1 MDTNYIIETKNLTK
15 QYGSQKSVADL
26 NIHVKRGRIYGLL
39 GRRQSGKTT
48 HEKCCCGQNHK
59 GSTYHIGKQVA
70 DKLGG
75 EVTEFFLPR
84 DFGNFCVGCTQCF
97 LKSETLCPHYERL
110 KKITEA
116 MDEADVLIFTTPVY
130 VYHCTG
136 SMKAFL
142 DHYGYRWMV
151 HRPEQKM
158 FTKQAVVI
166 STAAGSGTKSANKD
180 IADSMFFW
188 GVPKTYRYGVNVR
201 ATNYSGVTDELKK
214 KIDKKTTSIANKVK
228 KNNGKVKA
236 GLKTKGF
243 FFIMRM
249 IQKSGWNEADKNYWA
264 ERGWNGK
271 NRPWK
276 NT

>member
-1 MDTNYIIETKNLTK
+1 MD
-15 QYGSQKSVADL
+15 GSPSRTENVHKAGGCNFDS
-26 NIHVKRGRIYGLL
+26 
-39 GRRQSGKTT
+39 RR
-48 HEKCCCGQNHK
+48 
-59 GSTYHIGKQVA
+59 
-70 DKLGG
+70 
-75 EVTEFFLPR
+75 
-84 DFGNFCVGCTQCF
+84 FG
-97 LKSETLCPHYERL
+97 Y
-110 KKITEA
+110 KI
-116 MDEADVLIFTTPVY
+116 
-130 VYHCTG
+130 
-136 SMKAFL
+136 
-142 DHYGYRWMV
+142 
-151 HRPEQKM
+151 
-158 FTKQAVVI
+158 
-166 STAAGSGTKSANKD
+166 
-180 IADSMFFW
+180 FW

-214 KIDKKTTSIANKVK
+214 KIEKKTTSIANKVK

>member
-1 MDTNYIIETKNLTK
+1 MKIAVIN
-15 QYGSQKSVADL
+15 
-26 NIHVKRGRIYGLL
+26 
-39 GRRQSGKTT
+39 
-48 HEKCCCGQNHK
+48 GQNHK

-142 DHYGYRWMV
+142 DHYGYRW
-151 HRPEQKM
+151 
-158 FTKQAVVI
+158 
-166 STAAGSGTKSANKD
+166 TKSANKD

-228 KNNGKVKA
+228 KNDGKVKA

-249 IQKSGWNEADKNYWA
+249 IQKSGWN
-264 ERGWNGK
+264 GK

>member
-1 MDTNYIIETKNLTK
+1 MKIAVIN
-15 QYGSQKSVADL
+15 
-26 NIHVKRGRIYGLL
+26 
-39 GRRQSGKTT
+39 
-48 HEKCCCGQNHK
+48 GQNHK

-84 DFGNFCVGCTQCF
+84 DFGDFCVGCTQCF

-136 SMKAFL
+136 
-142 DHYGYRWMV
+142 
-151 HRPEQKM
+151 
-158 FTKQAVVI
+158 

>member
-1 MDTNYIIETKNLTK
+1 
-15 QYGSQKSVADL
+15 
-26 NIHVKRGRIYGLL
+26 
-39 GRRQSGKTT
+39 
-48 HEKCCCGQNHK
+48 
-59 GSTYHIGKQVA
+59 
-70 DKLGG
+70 
-75 EVTEFFLPR
+75 
-84 DFGNFCVGCTQCF
+84 
-97 LKSETLCPHYERL
+97 
-110 KKITEA
+110 

-201 ATNYSGVTDELKK
+201 ATNYSGVTDELKRK
-214 KIDKKTTSIANKVK
+214 
-228 KNNGKVKA
+228 
-236 GLKTKGF
+236 LTKRLPQLPIG
-243 FFIMRM
+243 
-249 IQKSGWNEADKNYWA
+249 
-264 ERGWNGK
+264 
-271 NRPWK
+271 
-276 NT
+276 